1 MGVWEYFKAVAAIV
15 AIIAAA
21 YYLTRL
27 LAKTSGGKI
36 RRNAGIRLVGSLPL
50 AKDKS
55 VAVVEIGEYAYVL
68 GIGGQR
74 VERLDRLPAAELGI
88 TKEEAAPKNFSACF
102 RDELNAR
109 FKKPVND

>member
-1 MGVWEYFKAVAAIV
+1 MGFWEYFKAIAAIV

-27 LAKTSGGKI
+27 LARMSGGGA
-36 RRNAGIRLVGSLPL
+36 RRNAGIKLVGSLPL
-50 AKDKS
+50 ARDKS

-74 VERLDRLPAAELGI
+74 VERLDRIPAAELRI
-88 TKEEAAPKNFSACF
+88 KDEAAPPRDFSSCF
-102 RDELNAR
+102 RETLKAR
-109 FKKPVND
+109 FKGPVNN